1 MGRVRGRVAIVTG
14 AARGMGASHA
24 RVLAAEGARVV
35 LTDVDAAG
43 EGVAARIGDG
53 ALFVRHDVRNADDWA
68 RVVERAEGAF
78 GSVDILV
85 NNAGVADH
93 EPIESLSEERFRR
106 EWEVNALGVFLGM
119 KAVVGPMARA
129 GGGSIVNV
137 CSISSMVGEAGAV
150 GYTASKFAAY
160 GMTRVAAKE
169 FGPKGIRVNSVHPG
183 PIDTPLLHDAP
194 GSADAVLMMK
204 EMSPLGRIGAPEE
217 VSAVV
222 LFLASDDA
230 RFVTGSGYVVDG
242 GLLA

>member
-1 MGRVRGRVAIVTG
+1 MGRVQGRVAIVTG
-14 AARGMGASHA
+14 AARGMGACHA

-43 EGVAARIGDG
+43 AEVAAGIGDA
-53 ALFVRHDVRNADDWA
+53 ALFVRHDVRSADDWA
-68 RVVERAEGAF
+68 RVVAAAEGAF

-85 NNAGVADH
+85 NNAGTAVH
-93 EPIESLSEERFRR
+93 EPIESMSEERFRR
-106 EWEVNALGVFLGM
+106 EWEVNTLGVFLGM
-119 KAVVGPMARA
+119 KAVAGPMARA
-129 GGGSIVNV
+129 GRGSIVNI
-137 CSISSMVGEAGAV
+137 CSISSLVGEAGAV

-183 PIDTPLLHDAP
+183 PIDTPMLHDAP
-194 GSADAVLMMK
+194 GSEEAILMMK
-204 EMSPLGRIGAPEE
+204 EMSPLGRIGAPED

-230 RFVTGSGYVVDG
+230 GYVTGSGYVVDG